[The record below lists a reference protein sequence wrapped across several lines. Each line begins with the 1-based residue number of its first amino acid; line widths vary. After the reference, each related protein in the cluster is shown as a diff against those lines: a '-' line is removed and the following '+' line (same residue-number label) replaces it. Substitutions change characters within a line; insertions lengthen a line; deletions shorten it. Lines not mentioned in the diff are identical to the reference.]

1 MLKPLLKVGREL
13 RSNVHVYT
21 AQHASSVALTD
32 YAITAS
38 CQMSADSLRW
48 GVEACAS
55 DVSIL
60 ALLA

>member
-1 MLKPLLKVGREL
+1 MFKPLLKIGGEL
-13 RSNVHVYT
+13 RKNVHAYT

-38 CQMSADSLRW
+38 CQMSADSLWW

-55 DVSIL
+55 DISIL